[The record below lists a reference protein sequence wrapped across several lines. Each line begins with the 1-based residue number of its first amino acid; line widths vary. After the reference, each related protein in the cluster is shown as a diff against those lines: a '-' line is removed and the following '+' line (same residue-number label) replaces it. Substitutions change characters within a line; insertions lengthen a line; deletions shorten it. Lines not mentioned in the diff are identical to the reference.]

1 MNETLEC
8 IYQFPPEEKII
19 GICNYRDEIIVAT
32 DRGIYKAINLDNDE
46 LMEIS
51 IVGYNNKIDTALT
64 LEKDVI

>member
-1 MNETLEC
+1 MSKTLQC

-19 GICNYRDEIIVAT
+19 GMCYYHDVIIIAT

-51 IVGYNNKIDTALT
+51 IVDYNNKIDTVLT
-64 LEKDVI
+64 KKNG